1 MTRTRPRLV
10 LAICC
15 MSLLIVGMD
24 VTIVNVALPSIRR
37 DLGASVSALQWTT
50 AAYTVVLAS
59 LLMLGGSTA
68 DRLGRARVFKFG
80 LALFTAASLACSLA
94 PGVGWLIGFRIV
106 QGAAG
111 AMLNPVAMSI
121 IRNTFED
128 PRERAQAIGIW
139 GAVVGISMALGPV
152 LGGVLVGLSWRAVFL
167 VNIPIGLAAIALTA
181 RFVPES
187 RAPRPRRPDPVGQ
200 ILVIVMLAS
209 LTSAIIEGPSLGWG
223 SPLIIALA
231 VTAGVSLVTL
241 VRYELRRVDPL
252 IEPRFFASRPFSAAA
267 VIAIAAFAA
276 FGGFL
281 FLNTLYLQE
290 VRGLSPLSA
299 GLCTLPLAAMTVL
312 VSPIAGRVVGTRG
325 VRGPL
330 VVGGLAVSAGSLMLV
345 SLSAD
350 TSLGW
355 LLAAYS
361 VFGLG
366 FGAVNPPITNA
377 AVSGMPASQA
387 GVAAAVATT
396 SRQIGLTLGVA
407 VVGAMAT
414 TAVDGSLHDQ
424 LAAASHAAWWL
435 IAALGAGIA
444 ALGLAASTEAAQ
456 ASAERTARAPAR
468 GAAGGVMGTPET
480 DLARRAWRTMLDVVL
495 DHDRKIAVS
504 EALGVSW
511 ARVRALQRLAA
522 QPHTLSELA
531 EQLAADRPYVTLI
544 VDGLEER
551 GLVQRT
557 PHPEDRRAKLVQLT
571 AAGRA
576 AAARADAI
584 LDEPPAALH
593 DVPAEDLE
601 ALLRVLERLAGSE
614 R

>member
-1 MTRTRPRLV
+1 MSITTTATVAAADPVTRTRPRLV

-94 PGVGWLIGFRIV
+94 PGVGWLIAFRV
-106 QGAAG
+106 LQGAAG

-152 LGGVLVGLSWRAVFL
+152 LGGLLVGLSWRAVFL

-200 ILVIVMLAS
+200 VLVILMLAS
-209 LTSAIIEGPSLGWG
+209 LTSAIIEGPGLGWG
-223 SPLIIALA
+223 SPLILGLA
-231 VTAGVSLVTL
+231 VTAGASFVTL

-267 VIAIAAFAA
+267 VIAVAAFAA

-281 FLNTLYLQE
+281 FLNTLYLQD

-312 VSPIAGRVVGTRG
+312 VSPIAGHVVGTRG

-330 VVGGLAVSAGSLMLV
+330 VVGGLGVSAGSLMLV

-355 LLAAYS
+355 LLAAYC

-396 SRQIGLTLGVA
+396 SRQVGLTLGVA
-407 VVGAMAT
+407 VIGALAT
-414 TAVDGSLHDQ
+414 ATVHGSLHDD
-424 LAAASHAAWWL
+424 LATASQSAWWL
-435 IAALGAGIA
+435 IAGLGAGIV

-456 ASAERTARAPAR
+456 ASAERTAARLHEAPQ
-468 GAAGGVMGTPET
+468 AA
-480 DLARRAWRTMLDVVL
+480 
-495 DHDRKIAVS
+495 
-504 EALGVSW
+504 
-511 ARVRALQRLAA
+511 
-522 QPHTLSELA
+522 
-531 EQLAADRPYVTLI
+531 
-544 VDGLEER
+544 
-551 GLVQRT
+551 
-557 PHPEDRRAKLVQLT
+557 
-571 AAGRA
+571 
-576 AAARADAI
+576 
-584 LDEPPAALH
+584 
-593 DVPAEDLE
+593 
-601 ALLRVLERLAGSE
+601 
-614 R
+614 

>member
-1 MTRTRPRLV
+1 MGMTITQTAPADPATRTRPRLV

-24 VTIVNVALPSIRR
+24 VTIVNVALPSIRH
-37 DLGASVSALQWTT
+37 DLGASVSSLQWTT

-59 LLMLGGSTA
+59 LLMLAGSTA
-68 DRLGRARVFKFG
+68 DRLGRARVFKLG

-94 PGVGWLIGFRIV
+94 PGVDWLIAFRVV

-139 GAVVGISMALGPV
+139 AAVVGISMALGPV

-167 VNIPIGLAAIALTA
+167 VNIPIGLAAIVLTA

-187 RAPRPRRPDPVGQ
+187 RAPRPRRRDPVGQ
-200 ILVIVMLAS
+200 VLVILMLAS

-223 SPLIIALA
+223 SPWIVGLAL
-231 VTAGVSLVTL
+231 TAAVSLAQL

-252 IEPRFFASRPFSAAA
+252 IEPRFFASRPFAAA
-267 VIAIAAFAA
+267 TVIAVAAFTA

-299 GLCTLPLAAMTVL
+299 GLCTLPIAATTVL
-312 VSPIAGRVVGTRG
+312 CGPIAGRVVGARG

-330 VVGGLAVSAGSLMLV
+330 VVGGLGLGLGGLMLV

-355 LLAAYS
+355 LLAAYC

-366 FGAVNPPITNA
+366 FGAVNPPITNT
-377 AVSGMPASQA
+377 AVSGMPPSQA

-396 SRQIGLTLGVA
+396 SRQVGLTLGVA
-407 VVGAMAT
+407 VTGAL
-414 TAVDGSLHDQ
+414 AVAGLDGSLHDH
-424 LAAASHAAWWL
+424 LATASHPAWWL
-435 IAALGAGIA
+435 IAALGAGIV
-444 ALGLAASTEAAQ
+444 ALGLAASTTAAQ
-456 ASAERTARAPAR
+456 ASAQRTADRL
-468 GAAGGVMGTPET
+468 GETPQAT
-480 DLARRAWRTMLDVVL
+480 
-495 DHDRKIAVS
+495 
-504 EALGVSW
+504 
-511 ARVRALQRLAA
+511 
-522 QPHTLSELA
+522 
-531 EQLAADRPYVTLI
+531 
-544 VDGLEER
+544 
-551 GLVQRT
+551 
-557 PHPEDRRAKLVQLT
+557 
-571 AAGRA
+571 
-576 AAARADAI
+576 
-584 LDEPPAALH
+584 
-593 DVPAEDLE
+593 
-601 ALLRVLERLAGSE
+601 
-614 R
+614 

>member
-1 MTRTRPRLV
+1 
-10 LAICC
+10 
-15 MSLLIVGMD
+15 
-24 VTIVNVALPSIRR
+24 
-37 DLGASVSALQWTT
+37 
-50 AAYTVVLAS
+50 
-59 LLMLGGSTA
+59 MLGGSIA

-94 PGVGWLIGFRIV
+94 PGVGWLIAFRV
-106 QGAAG
+106 LQGAAG

-200 ILVIVMLAS
+200 VLVILTLAS
-209 LTSAIIEGPSLGWG
+209 LTSAIIEGPRLGWG
-223 SPLIIALA
+223 SPDHRARRHRGRLARGARALRA
-231 VTAGVSLVTL
+231 A
-241 VRYELRRVDPL
+241 RVDPL

-299 GLCTLPLAAMTVL
+299 GLCTLPLAAMTVV

-355 LLAAYS
+355 LLLAYS

-407 VVGAMAT
+407 VVGAVAT
-414 TAVDGSLHDQ
+414 AQVDGSLQDQ
-424 LAAASHAAWWL
+424 LATASHTAWWL
-435 IAALGAGIA
+435 IAALGAGSRHWAWPPAPPRPGPARSGPPCACTRRRRPRDERGGHRPRTSRLALDVGRRARPRPQGRGIGGAWRELGARARA
-444 ALGLAASTEAAQ
+444 ATPGRSAVH
-456 ASAERTARAPAR
+456 AER
-468 GAAGGVMGTPET
+468 
-480 DLARRAWRTMLDVVL
+480 ARRATGGRP
-495 DHDRKIAVS
+495 
-504 EALGVSW
+504 AL
-511 ARVRALQRLAA
+511 RD
-522 QPHTLSELA
+522 
-531 EQLAADRPYVTLI
+531 ADRRRPGGARAGAT
-544 VDGLEER
+544 DAASR
-551 GLVQRT
+551 GPARQAGGADRGR
-557 PHPEDRRAKLVQLT
+557 PRRRRARRRDPRR
-571 AAGRA
+571 AAGRPA
-576 AAARADAI
+576 RRARRGPRGPAARAR
-584 LDEPPAALH
+584 AAG
-593 DVPAEDLE
+593 
-601 ALLRVLERLAGSE
+601 RL
-614 R
+614 

>member
-1 MTRTRPRLV
+1 MNITTTSASSAQGVTRTRPWLV

-24 VTIVNVALPSIRR
+24 VTIVNVALPSIQR
-37 DLGASVSALQWTT
+37 DLDAPVSALQWTT

-59 LLMLGGSTA
+59 LLMLGGSLA
-68 DRLGRARVFKFG
+68 DRLGRARVFKVG

-94 PGVGWLIGFRIV
+94 PGVGWLIAFRV
-106 QGAAG
+106 LQGVGG

-139 GAVVGISMALGPV
+139 GAVVGLSMAVGPV

-200 ILVIVMLAS
+200 ALVILALAT
-209 LTSAIIEGPSLGWG
+209 LTSAIIEGPRLGWG
-223 SPLIIALA
+223 SPWILALA
-231 VTAGVSLVTL
+231 ATAGVAFATL
-241 VRYELRRVDPL
+241 LRHELRRIDPL

-267 VIAIAAFAA
+267 VIAVAAFAA

-281 FLNTLYLQE
+281 FLNTLYLQD

-299 GLCTLPLAAMTVL
+299 GLCTLPLAAMTAV

-330 VVGGLAVSAGSLMLV
+330 IVGGLGIGAGSLMLV
-345 SLSAD
+345 SLSVD

-396 SRQIGLTLGVA
+396 SRQVGLTLGVA
-407 VVGAMAT
+407 VFGAVAT
-414 TAVDGSLHDQ
+414 AGVDGPLQDH
-424 LAAASHAAWWL
+424 LASASHLAWWL
-435 IAALGAGIA
+435 IAALGGAIVS
-444 ALGLAASTEAAQ
+444 LGLAASTGAAH
-456 ASAERTARAPAR
+456 ASAERTAARLREAP
-468 GAAGGVMGTPET
+468 
-480 DLARRAWRTMLDVVL
+480 
-495 DHDRKIAVS
+495 
-504 EALGVSW
+504 
-511 ARVRALQRLAA
+511 LAA
-522 QPHTLSELA
+522 
-531 EQLAADRPYVTLI
+531 
-544 VDGLEER
+544 
-551 GLVQRT
+551 
-557 PHPEDRRAKLVQLT
+557 
-571 AAGRA
+571 
-576 AAARADAI
+576 
-584 LDEPPAALH
+584 
-593 DVPAEDLE
+593 
-601 ALLRVLERLAGSE
+601 
-614 R
+614 